1 MTNPVLEW
9 AYDPNKPPWHP
20 AVLVVLVDGIR
31 QEWETFWRQ
40 TRGRWE
46 MNKRAK

>member
-9 AYDPNKPPWHP
+9 AYDPNKPLWHP
-20 AVLVVLVDGIR
+20 ATLVVLVDGIR

-46 MNKRAK
+46 MNKRAQ